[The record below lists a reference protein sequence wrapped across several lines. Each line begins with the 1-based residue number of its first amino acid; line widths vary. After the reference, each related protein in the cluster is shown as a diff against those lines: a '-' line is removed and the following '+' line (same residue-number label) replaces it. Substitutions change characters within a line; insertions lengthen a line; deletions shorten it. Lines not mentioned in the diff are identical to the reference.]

1 MHEFKEK
8 IKEYSKERTIIFRSK
23 NKIRLRKVAHN
34 YCHANKQAVAK
45 RTIDEIVAAGN
56 KK

>member
-23 NKIRLRKVAHN
+23 NKIRLRKVAHS

-45 RTIDEIVAAGN
+45 SVLILHN
-56 KK
+56 N